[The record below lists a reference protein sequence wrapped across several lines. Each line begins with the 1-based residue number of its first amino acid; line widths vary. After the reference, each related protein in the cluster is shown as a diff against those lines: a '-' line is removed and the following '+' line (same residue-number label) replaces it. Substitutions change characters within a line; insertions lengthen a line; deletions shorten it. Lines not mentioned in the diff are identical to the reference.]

1 MIIRLTGALIIL
13 ISSGL
18 YGIVSA
24 RRIEERLKQL
34 KELRSGFN
42 VIKQEITLCAVPLGM
57 ALISGAVG
65 MTTKIKDLFTV
76 CGKAVLTG
84 KGVSFKD
91 VVVSYMEEPD
101 ILLCNKAKSIVACW
115 ASTAGSGDVNT
126 EKDSIDYVTS
136 QLDQLINS
144 VTEEYDKK
152 ARLYRNSGFLIGAFA
167 VVLML

>member
-1 MIIRLTGALIIL
+1 MIMKLTGALIVL

-18 YGIVSA
+18 YGLVSA

-34 KELRSGFN
+34 KDLRTGFMTL
-42 VIKQEITLCAVPLGM
+42 KQEIILCSVPLGM
-57 ALISGAVG
+57 ALISGAAG

-76 CGKAVLTG
+76 CGKAVLMG
-84 KGVSFKD
+84 NGVAFKD

-136 QLDQLINS
+136 QLDQLIS
-144 VTEEYDKK
+144 SITEEYDKK
-152 ARLYRNSGFLIGAFA
+152 AHLYRNSGFLIGAFA